1 MPPARKR
8 YDAEGRARAVR
19 HYKERLRD
27 TGEPEVDVRRQISAQ
42 LGIKQATLRR
52 WIQQDAAASG
62 DPADA
67 PASRRA
73 WWRRPVTWVA
83 GVIGTALTATAVTA
97 VGSRLE
103 DVVAEATE
111 TGPPVSVDQVMEFR
125 SDMYGDSVAFP
136 RGASFTDADLAQ
148 LNQIDQEVGGVDSV
162 EWLESRGG
170 VAPDIVLIQL
180 AVSGNRAETVRMTN
194 LEVRPDCSA
203 PLDGLWFEDPPA
215 GADDSIRMHFD
226 LDDLNPVAK
235 VSSMEGAPTEGA
247 EDYFPARTV
256 SLEEGEQQVIIVSA
270 STEEKYCS
278 FFLEMTVLE
287 GSETSTHRVAM
298 PDGSP
303 FEVTASLP
311 LEQYEAV
318 YLGGV
323 VCYPWVKAGNAF
335 FSGDWEHQCD

>member
-1 MPPARKR
+1 M
-8 YDAEGRARAVR
+8 
-19 HYKERLRD
+19 YKKRLRE
-27 TGEPEVDVRRQISAQ
+27 TGDPEVAVRRQVSEQ
-42 LGIKQATLRR
+42 LGINQTTLRR
-52 WIQQDAAASG
+52 WIQREAAVSG
-62 DPADA
+62 DPAGAAA
-67 PASRRA
+67 PASRPV

-103 DVVAEATE
+103 EVVTKATE

-125 SDMYGDSVAFP
+125 SDMYGDSVAFA
-136 RGASFTDADLAQ
+136 RGASFTDADLAE
-148 LNQIDQEVGGVDSV
+148 LNQIDQDFGGMDSV

-180 AVSGNRAETVRMTN
+180 ALSGNRTGSVRITN
-194 LEVRPDCSA
+194 LEVHPDCSA

-226 LDDLNPVAK
+226 LDDSNPVAK
-235 VSSMEGAPTEGA
+235 VASMDGSPTGEP
-247 EDYFPARTV
+247 EDYFPARTI
-256 SLEEGEQQVIIVSA
+256 SLKQGEQQVIIVSA

-278 FFLEMTVLE
+278 FFLDMTVLE
-287 GSETSTHRVAM
+287 GDETSTHRITM
-298 PDGSP
+298 PAGSP

-311 LEQYEAV
+311 LDQYEEV

-335 FSGDWEHQCD
+335 FNGDWEHQCS